1 MAKELFERIDRKVN
15 SLLDEVLNGSIGLPD
30 LQRPFVWQD
39 TKVKELFDSM
49 MRGFP
54 IGYVMLWASPVNLT
68 FMCPELKK
76 RLKAAGRIDNKRLRN
91 INNMMVHID
100 DEDYEHWDNIEEHL
114 TLERLN
120 GVLM

>member
-1 MAKELFERIDRKVN
+1 
-15 SLLDEVLNGSIGLPD
+15 
-30 LQRPFVWQD
+30 
-39 TKVKELFDSM
+39 
-49 MRGFP
+49 
-54 IGYVMLWASPVNLT
+54 
-68 FMCPELKK
+68 MCPELKK

-114 TLERLN
+114 ILERLN